1 MGEMITVGQ
10 RIRDRREALG
20 LSQEEVAVRLEKDVA
35 YVNEIENMG
44 NEMTT
49 TVISAF
55 AKALETTPAF
65 LMGWEQ

>member
-20 LSQEEVAVRLEKDVA
+20 LSQEEVAVRLEKDAA